1 MELGPVQLLVIG
13 FDHAD
18 FRGEIAAEL
27 VRLSDAGL
35 VRVIDALIVSKDD
48 DGEVTALEASELS
61 IPEMEELGATIGALI
76 GLGAAGEEGA
86 EMGAALGAEAGSD
99 GSLLDDL
106 DLVDIQEEI
115 PPGTAAAILLIDH
128 QWALPLREAIGRAN
142 GTPLIDM
149 WIHPLDL
156 VAIGLATDNEEG
168 ASS

>member
-13 FDHAD
+13 FDHPD

-27 VRLSDAGL
+27 VRLRDAGM

-48 DGEVTALEASELS
+48 DGEVTALEASDLT
-61 IPEMEELGATIGALI
+61 IAEMQEMGATIGALI
-76 GLGAAGEEGA
+76 GLGAGGEEGA
-86 EMGAALGAEAGSD
+86 ETGAELGAEAASD
-99 GSLLDDL
+99 GSILDDL
-106 DLVDIQEEI
+106 DIVDIQEEI
-115 PPGTAAAILLIDH
+115 PAGSTAAILLIDH
-128 QWALPLREAIGRAN
+128 QWALPLREAIVRAN
-142 GTPLIDM
+142 GESLIDM